1 MENTKNKLSDYA
13 SFFLDQM
20 SHSLDTKL
28 YFYGSVQ
35 RYDYYDNQSDI
46 DIDIFADNVSSMK
59 YKLSNFLSKYNDDK
73 EVKFNYFILKTKYNK
88 IIKGCKVSFKNKQHK
103 LFLEINIFDE
113 KYKQYVIE
121 EHVYKTNLPIHIV
134 ILFSI
139 LKFFHY
145 RVSLLSVDNYRY
157 LKTFCLNYL
166 LIGEIDE
173 FVRLSI

>member
-20 SHSLDTKL
+20 SNSLDTKL

-103 LFLEINIFDE
+103 LFLE
-113 KYKQYVIE
+113 K
-121 EHVYKTNLPIHIV
+121 PI
-134 ILFSI
+134 SQ
-139 LKFFHY
+139 
-145 RVSLLSVDNYRY
+145 
-157 LKTFCLNYL
+157 
-166 LIGEIDE
+166 
-173 FVRLSI
+173 